1 MEEVSWSFRHYWTL
15 QKRNSIAFA
24 PGNLTQFYLLV
35 KAKPLKQVS
44 HFRFHIA
51 LFLLIETH
59 ESHII
64 NLEISLKTYIPFCI
78 LLLFAPFLHSQ
89 TRVDL
94 SMFVDSVQ
102 RRYIVSIPTGSVP
115 VEGYPLVFVFHP
127 SAHNGATMYNTSKWT
142 EKGEAQNILTVFP
155 TALEYC
161 VNDEGTQKMQT
172 KWHIAEL
179 EEKACPGQYLKDDL
193 HFVTRMLDTLTR
205 RFPVNT
211 RRIYATGFSNGAGF
225 SAKLAV
231 QMSEVFSAV
240 GYSGANLYSGDSIKP
255 ARAVPMWF
263 VLGTQDSLWVNS
275 IRPYGYT
282 EIPFNDSALMFL
294 SGNIN
299 RVLGCENLIW
309 NYQKTATARQLTYI
323 FNTPASAEPAYE
335 FRYSL
340 IKNMG
345 HEYPN
350 GINVP
355 FVAADIF
362 WDFFNQYQ
370 KPATVNN
377 QPLPPAELD
386 IYPNPTKEFFMIPG
400 EGEVVV
406 TLRNILG
413 QKIFSSQGQKGTRIQ
428 LPHHLRGMYIAEIL
442 SGKKLSIRKV
452 IIH

>member
-1 MEEVSWSFRHYWTL
+1 M
-15 QKRNSIAFA
+15 
-24 PGNLTQFYLLV
+24 
-35 KAKPLKQVS
+35 
-44 HFRFHIA
+44 
-51 LFLLIETH
+51 
-59 ESHII
+59 
-64 NLEISLKTYIPFCI
+64 
-78 LLLFAPFLHSQ
+78 
-89 TRVDL
+89 
-94 SMFVDSVQ
+94 
-102 RRYIVSIPTGSVP
+102 
-115 VEGYPLVFVFHP
+115 FHP
-127 SAHNGATMYNTSKWT
+127 SAHNGATIYGASGWK
-142 EKGEAQNILTVFP
+142 EKGEAEKILTVYP

-161 VNDEGTQKMQT
+161 VIEAGNQIMQT
-172 KWHIAEL
+172 KWHTAQVRDI
-179 EEKACPGQYLKDDL
+179 ACPGQYLKDDF
-193 HFVTRMLDTLTR
+193 HFVRRMLDTLMGR
-205 RFPVNT
+205 YPINA
-211 RRIYATGFSNGAGF
+211 RRIYASGFSNGAQF
-225 SAKLAV
+225 AAKLAV

-240 GYSGANLYSGDSIKP
+240 GYTGANLYSGDSIRP

-377 QPLPPAELD
+377 QPLPPDELD